1 MMRRI
6 LIGAALGLLV
16 IGWALAEG
24 ARRLE
29 DIQETYEPLGD
40 CGVWR

>member
-1 MMRRI
+1 MRRRI
-6 LIGAALGLLV
+6 LFSAVLGLLV
-16 IGWALAEG
+16 LGWAIAEG